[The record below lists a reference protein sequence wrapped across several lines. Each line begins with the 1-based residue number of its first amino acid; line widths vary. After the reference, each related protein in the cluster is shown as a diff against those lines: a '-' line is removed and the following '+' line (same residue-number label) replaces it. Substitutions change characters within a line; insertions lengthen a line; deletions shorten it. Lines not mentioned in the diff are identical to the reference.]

1 MTAFFWIGILVA
13 VLFAYSAIKLGFYH
27 TWTMLFNFVI
37 AVYVALRISPAIE
50 EFLPAAM
57 GGGQYSKT
65 MALLATGLATFLIL
79 HGIAYTLLIG
89 QFEVTFPRVVNTLGS
104 GILGFLT
111 GFLIWSF
118 GTLIVCTTPFCQQ
131 QYVKELGFDV
141 KTFEEAKMQS
151 YLVGW
156 CSFLDKI
163 VASGEGPVS
172 AEQTIKDLL
181 IKPAKSTQAKAKTG
195 TASIQPIDTNDLN
208 KPYSPNQ
215 PPATESHTVIPP

>member
-1 MTAFFWIGILVA
+1 MVVWIGILVA
-13 VLFAYSAIKLGFYH
+13 VIFAYSAIKLGFYH

-65 MALLATGLATFLIL
+65 MALLATGLVTFLIL
-79 HGIAYTLLIG
+79 HGIAYVLLIG

-111 GFLIWSF
+111 GFLVWSF
-118 GTLIVCTTPFCQQ
+118 GTLIVCTTPFSQE
-131 QYVKELGFDV
+131 QYVKELGFET
-141 KTFEEAKMQS
+141 KTFQEAKMQS

-181 IKPAKSTQAKAKTG
+181 IKPAKNTPVKAKTG
-195 TASIQPIDTNDLN
+195 TASIQPVDSNDPN
-208 KPYSPNQ
+208 KPYGLNQ